1 MIKVAMIGL
10 DTSHCISFPKCMQA
24 PDCPEP
30 DKVPGLRVITC
41 LRFLTPF
48 TNAETLDKRQQQLEA
63 WGVKVTTRLDE
74 ALEGCDAILLEIN
87 DGSLHR
93 EYFEKVAALGKPVVL
108 DKPLA
113 TTLEDGQAIITLMRK
128 HKTRVWSGSGLPFCP
143 EIGEVA
149 ARVPK
154 VRYGHVFGVLNKAPA
169 GDALI
174 WYGVHVFETLQRIM
188 GSGAQTVRAAENA
201 NGIVT
206 VIDYGNS
213 RQGLI
218 ETLNNCKHYGGRAQS
233 DTVTVPFII
242 KDSANKRHIV
252 NEIRKFFEGGP
263 APVDMATTFE
273 GLAMMVAARQSVT
286 TGKAVAVATL

>member
-1 MIKVAMIGL
+1 MIKVAIIGL
-10 DTSHCISFPKCMQA
+10 DTSHSISFPKCMQA

-30 DKVPGLRVITC
+30 DKVPGMRAITC

-48 TNAETLDKRQQQLEA
+48 TNTETLDKRQQQLEA

-93 EYFEKVAALGKPVVL
+93 EYFNKVAALGKPVFL

-113 TTLEDGQAIITLMRK
+113 TTLEDGRAIIALMHK

-143 EIGEVA
+143 EVGEVA
-149 ARVPK
+149 ARVPN

-169 GDALI
+169 GDGLI
-174 WYGVHVFETLQRIM
+174 WYGVHVFETLQRLM
-188 GSGAQTVRAAENA
+188 GPGARTVRAVEND
-201 NGIVT
+201 NGIVS
-206 VIDYGNS
+206 VIDYGNG

-218 ETLNNCKHYGGRAQS
+218 ETLSHCKHYGGCAQS
-233 DTVTVPFII
+233 DTDTAPFIV
-242 KDSANKRHIV
+242 KDSASKRPVI
-252 NEIRKFFEGGP
+252 NEIRKYFEGGP

-273 GLAMMVAARQSVT
+273 GLAMMVAARQSIT
-286 TGKAVAVATL
+286 TGQAVPVTLV